1 MRLGTKSFTES
12 KAERRTPERAQSSEA
27 QVLTLEEVK
36 KDAVSSASS
45 KEWQE
50 IIVTFDSGASD
61 TVMPLQMCEGIAVQP
76 SPQSLRGTEYEVAN
90 GETIPNVGE
99 RRCTVMTEGS
109 QLPKLMNFQ
118 ICDVHKALLSASK
131 VCDMNY
137 RCILTKTGGQ
147 LEDMETG
154 DVIPL
159 HRNGNLYFMRVWV
172 READFARQG

>member
-1 MRLGTKSFTES
+1 MKRLEAPKVSNRNERKMRLGTKSFTES
-12 KAERRTPERAQSSEA
+12 KAETTKTAKDATSMGETRRTPERAQASEA

-50 IIVTFDSGASD
+50 IMVTFDSGASD

-99 RRCTVMTEGS
+99 RRCTEMTEGS

-137 RCILTKTGGQ
+137 RCILTKT
-147 LEDMETG
+147 
-154 DVIPL
+154 
-159 HRNGNLYFMRVWV
+159 
-172 READFARQG
+172 